1 MMGALDNLRQRLA
14 PPIPDAIRHDF
25 TILRAKRVETQNP
38 VMYLMLLAAAP
49 TAAWAGGADVH
60 CAIKYGMPALLEVL
74 CVLGLIKNLDS
85 RCRKMSLTLA
95 RLIVMRTSRVSGMVG
110 LMCSAWCV
118 INWLTAPAE
127 NHANFAMILTT
138 GSLATA
144 CGLSAIRKAAIL
156 NLVIGAVPVAG
167 LMLLSGRPAE
177 MAAATSLILATLI
190 LIRFILQGHAMLV
203 DLLQLQQQTRDLA
216 LSDLLTGLA
225 NRRALDEQIAQLVR
239 PHVLEGGF
247 GQCQCQHR

>member
-1 MMGALDNLRQRLA
+1 
-14 PPIPDAIRHDF
+14 
-25 TILRAKRVETQNP
+25 
-38 VMYLMLLAAAP
+38 
-49 TAAWAGGADVH
+49 
-60 CAIKYGMPALLEVL
+60 MPALLEVL

-85 RCRKMSLTLA
+85 RCRKMSLTRA
-95 RLIVMRTSRVSGMVG
+95 RLIVMKTSRVSGMVG

-167 LMLLSGRPAE
+167 LMLLSGSPAE

>member
-1 MMGALDNLRQRLA
+1 
-14 PPIPDAIRHDF
+14 
-25 TILRAKRVETQNP
+25 
-38 VMYLMLLAAAP
+38 
-49 TAAWAGGADVH
+49 
-60 CAIKYGMPALLEVL
+60 
-74 CVLGLIKNLDS
+74 
-85 RCRKMSLTLA
+85 
-95 RLIVMRTSRVSGMVG
+95 
-110 LMCSAWCV
+110 
-118 INWLTAPAE
+118 
-127 NHANFAMILTT
+127 
-138 GSLATA
+138 
-144 CGLSAIRKAAIL
+144 
-156 NLVIGAVPVAG
+156 
-167 LMLLSGRPAE
+167 